1 MTSSRNLQLL
11 FISSLLLACG
21 ESADHSDSKDQF
33 ESTTNNNVERA
44 VSINESE
51 GEQIYHSLCL
61 PCHAE
66 GPGHPGT
73 MRLAERLGNDKAILA
88 QRDDLHI
95 DYVKNV
101 VRQGIMLMPP
111 FRPSEITDSE
121 LDALAAFLAPETGN

>member
-1 MTSSRNLQLL
+1 MTASRSLPLL
-11 FISSLLLACG
+11 CLSSLLLACG
-21 ESADHSDSKDQF
+21 EPADHSDSKNQI
-33 ESTTNNNVERA
+33 EAMTNNKVEQA
-44 VSINESE
+44 VSIDESE
-51 GEQIYHSLCL
+51 GERIYHSLCL

-73 MRLAERLGNDKAILA
+73 MRLTERLGKDKAILV

-111 FRPSEITDSE
+111 FRPSEITDSK